1 MAKKKSGDETKA
13 PERSSSKGGAETAKA
28 ASKGAPKKAEAAG
41 PPADAKANAPKA
53 AAKKGAEA
61 PVKLTATQGELLKK
75 IGGSEAG
82 YLAGKKAEQR
92 TIDALLERKL
102 IKKGAK
108 DKASGNVNYMI
119 SSAGKKHPGFQT
131 GGA

>member
-13 PERSSSKGGAETAKA
+13 PERSSSKGGVKA
-28 ASKGAPKKAEAAG
+28 ASKAAPKKTEAAAPAAEA
-41 PPADAKANAPKA
+41 KASAPKA

-61 PVKLTATQGELLKK
+61 PVKLTSTQGELLKK

-82 YLAGKKAEQR
+82 YLAEKKAEQR

-119 SSAGKKHPGFQT
+119 SNAGKKHPGSQA

>member
-13 PERSSSKGGAETAKA
+13 PEKSSSKA
-28 ASKGAPKKAEAAG
+28 APKKTDAAG
-41 PPADAKANAPKA
+41 PVAGAKAGAPKA

-61 PVKLTATQGELLKK
+61 PVKLSPSQGELLKK

-108 DKASGNVNYMI
+108 DKASGSVNYQI
-119 SSAGKKHPGFQT
+119 SNAGKKHPSSQS

>member
-1 MAKKKSGDETKA
+1 MAKKKSGGETKGA
-13 PERSSSKGGAETAKA
+13 EKSSSRGRRRRPRRRPRRRDRPRGQGGRA
-28 ASKGAPKKAEAAG
+28 
-41 PPADAKANAPKA
+41 KA

-61 PVKLTATQGELLKK
+61 PVKLTPTQGELLKK
-75 IGGSEAG
+75 IGGSETG
-82 YLAGKKAEQR
+82 YLAEKKAEQR

>member
-13 PERSSSKGGAETAKA
+13 PAKSTSKGGAKASSKAAPVAEAKA
-28 ASKGAPKKAEAAG
+28 S
-41 PPADAKANAPKA
+41 APKA

-61 PVKLTATQGELLKK
+61 PVKLTPTQGELLKK

-82 YLAGKKAEQR
+82 YLAEKKAEQR

>member
-1 MAKKKSGDETKA
+1 MAKKKSGDETKV
-13 PERSSSKGGAETAKA
+13 PEKASSKGASKA
-28 ASKGAPKKAEAAG
+28 APKRTEAAG
-41 PPADAKANAPKA
+41 SVAEAKARAREA

-61 PVKLTATQGELLKK
+61 PVKLTPTQGELLKK
-75 IGGSEAG
+75 IGGSETG
-82 YLAGKKAEQR
+82 YLAEKKAEQR
-92 TIDALLERKL
+92 TIDALLEAKL

>member
-13 PERSSSKGGAETAKA
+13 PEKSSSKA
-28 ASKGAPKKAEAAG
+28 APKKTDTAG
-41 PPADAKANAPKA
+41 PVAGAKAGAPKA

-61 PVKLTATQGELLKK
+61 PVKLSPSQGELLKK

>member
-13 PERSSSKGGAETAKA
+13 PEKSSSKG
-28 ASKGAPKKAEAAG
+28 ASKAAPKKTEAAAPAAEA
-41 PPADAKANAPKA
+41 KASAPKA

-61 PVKLTATQGELLKK
+61 PVKLTPTQGELLKK
-75 IGGSEAG
+75 IGGSETG
-82 YLAGKKAEQR
+82 YLAEKKAEQR

-119 SSAGKKHPGFQT
+119 SNAGKKHPSSQAD
-131 GGA
+131 GA

>member
-1 MAKKKSGDETKA
+1 MRGVRDHGQEEERGRDEGA
-13 PERSSSKGGAETAKA
+13 GEVLFQGGVEGGPEEDRGGGTGRGGQGERA
-28 ASKGAPKKAEAAG
+28 
-41 PPADAKANAPKA
+41 KA

-82 YLAGKKAEQR
+82 YLAEKKAEQR

>member
-1 MAKKKSGDETKA
+1 MAKKKSGDESKA
-13 PERSSSKGGAETAKA
+13 PERSSSKA
-28 ASKGAPKKAEAAG
+28 ASKAAPKRTEAAG
-41 PPADAKANAPKA
+41 PGANAKANAPKA

-82 YLAGKKAEQR
+82 YLAEKKAEQR

-108 DKASGNVNYMI
+108 DKASGSVNYQI
-119 SSAGKKHPGFQT
+119 SNAGKKHPSSQS

>member
-13 PERSSSKGGAETAKA
+13 PERSSSKGGAGTAKA
-28 ASKGAPKKAEAAG
+28 APKKTEAAG
-41 PPADAKANAPKA
+41 PGGNAKANAPTG

-82 YLAGKKAEQR
+82 YLAAKKAEQR

-119 SSAGKKHPGFQT
+119 SSAGKKHPGFPT

>member
-1 MAKKKSGDETKA
+1 MAKKKSGEETKA
-13 PERSSSKGGAETAKA
+13 PEKSSSKGGAKA
-28 ASKGAPKKAEAAG
+28 ASKAAPAAEAKAG
-41 PPADAKANAPKA
+41 APKA

-61 PVKLTATQGELLKK
+61 PVKLTPTQGELLKK

-82 YLAGKKAEQR
+82 YLAEKKAEQR

-119 SSAGKKHPGFQT
+119 SNAGKKHPSFQT

>member
-1 MAKKKSGDETKA
+1 MAKKKSGDEAKA
-13 PERSSSKGGAETAKA
+13 PEKASSKGGAKA
-28 ASKGAPKKAEAAG
+28 VPKQAEAAA
-41 PPADAKANAPKA
+41 PAAEAKAGAPKA
-53 AAKKGAEA
+53 AAKKGAAA
-61 PVKLTATQGELLKK
+61 PVKLTTTQGELLKK

-82 YLAGKKAEQR
+82 YLAEKKAEQR

-119 SSAGKKHPGFQT
+119 SNAGKKHPGFQT
-131 GGA
+131 DGA

>member
-1 MAKKKSGDETKA
+1 MAKKKSGEETKA
-13 PERSSSKGGAETAKA
+13 PERSSTKGGAKA
-28 ASKGAPKKAEAAG
+28 AAPAAEARA
-41 PPADAKANAPKA
+41 AAPKA

-61 PVKLTATQGELLKK
+61 PVKLTPTQGELLKK

-82 YLAGKKAEQR
+82 YLAEKKAEQR

-119 SSAGKKHPGFQT
+119 SNAGKKHPSFQ
-131 GGA
+131 ADNA

>member
-13 PERSSSKGGAETAKA
+13 PEKSSSKG
-28 ASKGAPKKAEAAG
+28 ASKAAPKKTEAAA
-41 PPADAKANAPKA
+41 PAKASAPKA

-82 YLAGKKAEQR
+82 YLAEKKAEQR

-108 DKASGNVNYMI
+108 DKATGNVNYSI

>member
-13 PERSSSKGGAETAKA
+13 AEKSSSKGASKA
-28 ASKGAPKKAEAAG
+28 ASKKTEAAG
-41 PPADAKANAPKA
+41 SAAETKASAPKA

-61 PVKLTATQGELLKK
+61 PVKLTPTQGELLKK
-75 IGGSEAG
+75 IGGSETG
-82 YLAGKKAEQR
+82 YLAEKKAEQR

-119 SSAGKKHPGFQT
+119 SSAGKKHPSSQA

>member
-13 PERSSSKGGAETAKA
+13 PEKASSKGASKA
-28 ASKGAPKKAEAAG
+28 APQKAEAEVKAG
-41 PPADAKANAPKA
+41 APKA

-75 IGGSEAG
+75 IGGSETG
-82 YLAGKKAEQR
+82 YLAEKKGEQR

-119 SSAGKKHPGFQT
+119 SSAGKKHPSFQT
-131 GGA
+131 GG

>member
-1 MAKKKSGDETKA
+1 MAKKKSGDEMKA
-13 PERSSSKGGAETAKA
+13 AEKSSSRG
-28 ASKGAPKKAEAAG
+28 ASKAAPKKAAATA
-41 PPADAKANAPKA
+41 PAKAGAPKA

-61 PVKLTATQGELLKK
+61 PVKLTPTQGELLKK
-75 IGGSEAG
+75 IGGSETG
-82 YLAGKKAEQR
+82 YLAEKKAEQR

-119 SSAGKKHPGFQT
+119 SSAGKKHPSFQT

>member
-1 MAKKKSGDETKA
+1 MAKKKSGGEGEGKA
-13 PERSSSKGGAETAKA
+13 TEKASSKGASKA
-28 ASKGAPKKAEAAG
+28 APRKAEAAA
-41 PPADAKANAPKA
+41 PVAEAKASAPKA

-61 PVKLTATQGELLKK
+61 PVKLTPTQGELLKK

-82 YLAGKKAEQR
+82 YLAEKKAEQR

-119 SSAGKKHPGFQT
+119 SSAGKKHPSFQT
-131 GGA
+131 DGA

>member
-13 PERSSSKGGAETAKA
+13 PEKSSSKGGAAPAKA
-28 ASKGAPKKAEAAG
+28 SSQG
-41 PPADAKANAPKA
+41 AKANTPKA
-53 AAKKGAEA
+53 AAKKGPEA
-61 PVKLTATQGELLKK
+61 PVKLSASQGELLKK

-82 YLAGKKAEQR
+82 YLAAKKAEQR

-119 SSAGKKHPGFQT
+119 SNAGKKHPGFQT

>member
-1 MAKKKSGDETKA
+1 MAKKKSSDETKA
-13 PERSSSKGGAETAKA
+13 PVKSPSKGGVKAAPGAEAKA
-28 ASKGAPKKAEAAG
+28 S
-41 PPADAKANAPKA
+41 APKA

-119 SSAGKKHPGFQT
+119 SSAGKKHPGFPT

>member
-1 MAKKKSGDETKA
+1 MAKKQGGDETKA
-13 PERSSSKGGAETAKA
+13 PEKSPSKG
-28 ASKGAPKKAEAAG
+28 ASKAAPKKAEAAA
-41 PPADAKANAPKA
+41 PAAATKAAAPKA

-61 PVKLTATQGELLKK
+61 PIKLTAIQGELLKK

-108 DKASGNVNYMI
+108 DKTSGNVNYMI
-119 SSAGKKHPGFQT
+119 SSAGKKHPGFET
-131 GGA
+131 GV

>member
-13 PERSSSKGGAETAKA
+13 PEKASSKG
-28 ASKGAPKKAEAAG
+28 ASKAAPKKAQAA
-41 PPADAKANAPKA
+41 PAAESKAGAPKA
-53 AAKKGAEA
+53 AAKKGAEV
-61 PVKLTATQGELLKK
+61 PVKLTPTQGELLKK
-75 IGGSEAG
+75 IGGSETG
-82 YLAGKKAEQR
+82 YLAEKKAEQR

-119 SSAGKKHPGFQT
+119 SSAGKKHPSFQT
-131 GGA
+131 GG

>member
-13 PERSSSKGGAETAKA
+13 TERSSSKGASKA
-28 ASKGAPKKAEAAG
+28 APRKAEAG
-41 PPADAKANAPKA
+41 APKA

-61 PVKLTATQGELLKK
+61 PVKLTPTQGELLKK
-75 IGGSEAG
+75 IGGSETG
-82 YLAGKKAEQR
+82 YLAEKKAEQR